1 MVVVDYSN
9 FYDPDFGFD
18 SILSDETAKVIM
30 EYVEPNTSILD
41 VGCGTG
47 RVTQNFKDNKITLLE
62 QHENYLKIASERVNP
77 VNVVN
82 SDFLNTTFE
91 TKFDHIF
98 ILGLIHEQE
107 NPSEFIKKAKSLL
120 NENAKL
126 YISWPNPNSFHR
138 IVGKEMGLIE
148 NTKNEISD
156 LGVKL
161 GTLNMMSDEEIE
173 KMLNEEGLEVLDKKG
188 ACFKPYPNKIME
200 KLDKKVID
208 SLNKLAIEFP
218 EYSSM
223 RLFIT
228 SN

>member
-1 MVVVDYSN
+1 
-9 FYDPDFGFD
+9 
-18 SILSDETAKVIM
+18 
-30 EYVEPNTSILD
+30 
-41 VGCGTG
+41 
-47 RVTQNFKDNKITLLE
+47 
-62 QHENYLKIASERVNP
+62 
-77 VNVVN
+77 
-82 SDFLNTTFE
+82 
-91 TKFDHIF
+91 
-98 ILGLIHEQE
+98 
-107 NPSEFIKKAKSLL
+107 
-120 NENAKL
+120 
-126 YISWPNPNSFHR
+126 
-138 IVGKEMGLIE
+138 MGLIE
-148 NTKNEISD
+148 NTENEISD